1 MVGRFH
7 LSPSVIIL
15 FIVFNNSTYTASIV
29 PQLAITE
36 TLLITTVGL
45 LLMFHNSSERYVLSD
60 GET

>member
-1 MVGRFH
+1 MVGRFQF
-7 LSPSVIIL
+7 SPSVIIL